1 MFLCIVSTFGQVN
14 QMERMVAQ
22 KLKDANPILLPQQA
36 GALMTQARP
45 ADRLACATAIL
56 RYVVQH
62 RPTSALVVLR
72 AVVEAAPDQAQEVA
86 LLAAAL
92 LPGRVLEIARTVAE
106 AAPRRAALVAAA
118 LCRAYPLKMDLIA
131 RQVLI
136 GVPQASADLLV
147 ELGRSLPGLQP
158 VLQRRMRSLGRAADT
173 PYMVISLIS
182 RSLAEINTAAELITA
197 TINQSISD
205 PHAKVSFADVAAAI
219 LKDQISIGPDGQ
231 ISSINVTAIG
241 SPKLQTAL
249 AIPTLVDQVRNE
261 VNTAAQDPESPYG
274 SALVQATT
282 SPMESVAAGEAVEVG
297 EDYARKYS
305 RP

>member
-14 QMERMVAQ
+14 QMEKMVAQ

-231 ISSINVTAIG
+231 ISSINVTAIS

-249 AIPTLVDQVRNE
+249 TVAMVNQVSNE

>member
-1 MFLCIVSTFGQVN
+1 MKHLFLNTPRRLADVFVLMFLCILSTFGQVN

-62 RPTSALVVLR
+62 RPTSALV
-72 AVVEAAPDQAQEVA
+72 
-86 LLAAAL
+86 
-92 LPGRVLEIARTVAE
+92 
-106 AAPRRAALVAAA
+106 
-118 LCRAYPLKMDLIA
+118 
-131 RQVLI
+131 
-136 GVPQASADLLV
+136 
-147 ELGRSLPGLQP
+147 

-219 LKDQISIGPDGQ
+219 LKDQISIGSDGQ